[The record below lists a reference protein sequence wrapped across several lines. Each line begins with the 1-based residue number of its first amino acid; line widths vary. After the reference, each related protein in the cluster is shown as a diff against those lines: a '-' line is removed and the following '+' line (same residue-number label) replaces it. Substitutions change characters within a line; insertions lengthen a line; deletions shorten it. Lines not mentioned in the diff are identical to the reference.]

1 MILSIFISIALSSE
15 GTNLDQRLRISG
27 ALPLADY
34 ENEQCIISFENF
46 QDNEVIYQYQS
57 YGHTRNFQQAS
68 FIRLVNA
75 QGNPW
80 TQTFPCPMTRENVP
94 YNRVRKYRIMRHPE
108 NFRPE
113 INTRPEPDPER
124 VYREQGEAGL
134 RRFQEQATRAA
145 EQRQEFLQQQH
156 QEHLRQQQRQEHLRQ
171 QEQQRFQRELDSRR
185 EKSDGPRYP
194 FIIASVSF
202 AILLICC
209 AIRKCCK
216 QEELVKVPVVPA
228 SKAEPDGSEPLPTPA
243 MVPES
248 SINDMF
254 VEPAFRQRKTY
265 SREF

>member
-46 QDNEVIYQYQS
+46 QENEVIYQYQS
-57 YGHTRNFQQAS
+57 FGHTRNFQQAS

-113 INTRPEPDPER
+113 INTRPATTLSSEGTNLDQRLRISGALPLADYEN
-124 VYREQGEAGL
+124 EQCIISFEN
-134 RRFQEQATRAA
+134 FQDNEVIYQYQSFGHTRSFQQA
-145 EQRQEFLQQQH
+145 
-156 QEHLRQQQRQEHLRQ
+156 
-171 QEQQRFQRELDSRR
+171 S
-185 EKSDGPRYP
+185 
-194 FIIASVSF
+194 FINLVNVQGNPWTQSF
-202 AILLICC
+202 PC
-209 AIRKCCK
+209 
-216 QEELVKVPVVPA
+216 PV
-228 SKAEPDGSEPLPTPA
+228 
-243 MVPES
+243 
-248 SINDMF
+248 
-254 VEPAFRQRKTY
+254 
-265 SREF
+265 SRENVPYNRVRKYRIMRHPENFRPEMNNPLFHSKIFKIMK

>member
-57 YGHTRNFQQAS
+57 FGHTRNFQQAS
-68 FIRLVNA
+68 FINLVNA
-75 QGNPW
+75 QGNSW
-80 TQTFPCPMTRENVP
+80 TQSFPCPMTRENVP

-113 INTRPEPDPER
+113 INTRPEPDPDR
-124 VYREQGEAGL
+124 VYREQRETEER
-134 RRFQEQATRAA
+134 RRFQEQATRDA
-145 EQRQEFLQQQH
+145 EQRQEY
-156 QEHLRQQQRQEHLRQ
+156 LRQQQRQEHLRQ

-194 FIIASVSF
+194 FIIACVSF
-202 AILLICC
+202 AILLLCC
-209 AIRKCCK
+209 AIGKCCK
-216 QEELVKVPVVPA
+216 QETLVKVPVVPA
-228 SKAEPDGSEPLPTPA
+228 PEAEPDGSEPLPTPA